1 MRDTLKIIINYL
13 GGAVKHQTALG
24 FDFGSAC
31 IGVAVG
37 QTVTGTA
44 SPLQV
49 VKAQAGEPNWE
60 DVDDLIARWKPDV
73 LMVGMPFAKDGSEQ
87 EITRAAK
94 KFSNQLRDRYGLTV
108 YEIDER
114 FTTKEARQ
122 CLFEQGGYRALDKL
136 SVDEWSAKL
145 IVESG
150 LHMLEAPTL

>member
-1 MRDTLKIIINYL
+1 LT
-13 GGAVKHQTALG
+13 HQTVLG
-24 FDFGSAC
+24 FDFGSKC

-37 QTVTGTA
+37 QTVTHTA
-44 SPLQV
+44 SPLSV
-49 VKAQAGEPNWE
+49 VKAQAGTPNWD
-60 DVDDLIARWKPDV
+60 DVNSLITHWKPDA

-87 EITRAAK
+87 DITRAAK
-94 KFSNQLRDRYGLTV
+94 KFCDQLRERYGLKV

-122 CLFEQGGYRALDKL
+122 CLFEQGGYRALDKS

-150 LHMLEAPTL
+150 LHMLEAP

>member
-1 MRDTLKIIINYL
+1 MQDMRRRGKGL
-13 GGAVKHQTALG
+13 KHQTVLG
-24 FDFGSAC
+24 FDFGLRY

-44 SPLQV
+44 SPVKV
-49 VKAQAGEPNWE
+49 VRANQGKPDWD
-60 DVDDLIARWKPDV
+60 DVSKLIAHWKPDA

-87 EITRAAK
+87 GITRAAK
-94 KFSNQLRDRYGLTV
+94 KFCNQLHDRYRLKV

-114 FTTKEARQ
+114 FTTKEARRD
-122 CLFEQGGYRALDKL
+122 LFEQGGYRALDKS

-150 LHMLEAPTL
+150 LKML

>member
-1 MRDTLKIIINYL
+1 M
-13 GGAVKHQTALG
+13 KHQTVLG
-24 FDFGSAC
+24 FDFGTHC

-44 SPLQV
+44 TPLPV
-49 VKAQAGEPNWE
+49 VKAQAGEPNWH
-60 DVDDLIARWKPDV
+60 DVDDLMARWKPDA

-94 KFSNQLRDRYGLTV
+94 KFCNQLHGRYGLKV

-114 FTTKEARQ
+114 FTTKDARQ
-122 CLFEQGGYRALDKL
+122 SLFEQGGYRALDKYA
-136 SVDEWSAKL
+136 VDGWSAKL

-150 LHMLEAPTL
+150 LSMLGAVNNSLG